1 MVNSM
6 SHELSCNQTFMSMNM
21 NKMKKEQKGEQ
32 KCGAWLSAE
41 WIHYQQ
47 MNNSQRSIL

>member
-6 SHELSCNQTFMSMNM
+6 SHKLLSNQTFMSMNM
-21 NKMKKEQKGEQ
+21 NKMKKEQKEEQ
-32 KCGAWLSAE
+32 KFGAWLSIE

-47 MNNSQRSIL
+47 MNSQRSIL